1 MGKSFRIKTT
11 PGKDQN
17 ISIQIDQDF
26 EEIELLSLK
35 IRQSEVYPKSCA
47 NYGVIAGRVFVNGG
61 YGLPKCK
68 VSVFIP
74 LQQED
79 ENNPILTS
87 YYPYRTLTDINE
99 DGFKYNLLPY
109 TPSYLGHTP
118 TGTFPTREDVLRD
131 PIASELYQKYYKYT
145 VTTNESGDYMIY
157 GVPPGQH
164 TLVLNV
170 DLSDIGEFSLTP
182 QDLLRMGRGTE
193 SQFNGSRFKSSNNFN
208 ELPQIVY
215 ETKIVQVNAFWGQED
230 LCQVG
235 ITRADFDLSSGA
247 ANIKIEPT
255 SVFMGSIFSTDV
267 LRKVKR
273 RCKVKSKMGQLC
285 ALTPGPGQI
294 LAIRQTI
301 RQDES
306 GYPILEVADL
316 PQEGKVIDADGTWLV
331 DVPMNLDYV
340 YTNEFGEQVLS
351 DDPNLGIPTKGKYRF
366 KIKWQQPAGL
376 KEESRRAYFLV
387 PNIRERGWSNSN
399 SDPANEG
406 SESFE
411 ILLPAA
417 TGDVPAFTNISVP
430 NGYVYQIESQ
440 TNFESLSITG
450 PNDEI
455 INGTNLS
462 EDGVYTI
469 SYTTPN
475 ENQGSIVFK
484 VISQQKFQLEGSYA
498 FSLSWSDYANPIDAI
513 DCEDTFY
520 QMQYNKVY
528 TVSQLLDRYQSRRFS
543 WNTTLIKNINTIEC
557 ESSVN
562 KFPSN
567 DVQYRFDVVFIILSF
582 FITIFKFAFTPILIV
597 THILA
602 FLWPIIFVIMQIVY
616 VLQLLI
622 YGLCKVVNKI
632 KRWIGKEPG
641 SCGDKPKRT
650 KWKDNWFKNIKLPL
664 FLYTSDGCERCD
676 CKDTEMDISGNDV
689 AAEANTN
696 LTAAKSGSINTSPL
710 ADFNSADSYN
720 MDGTEDDLP
729 YVMEGPIKQTS
740 FDASASQND
749 TSSLDNIF
757 TNSLT
762 TAEKLNMFNLKD
774 KYFNTTPV
782 NGGVGRNQVKRT
794 ISGNGGLFHYDNV
807 MILVVD
813 NGELSSFPTG
823 QLISFSDPL
832 LSGDVN
838 LTGSS
843 IANTGG
849 TNSITGTSIANGST
863 WSVNYADPSNPATN
877 AGPVNY
883 SINYTAETPDY
894 LIYPTDMEYFQVLTG
909 VTLGSFTALTS
920 NHTSVNSNFLN
931 RNLSKPDFLN
941 RYLLN
946 EMRFYMTVANFL
958 GTSSDC
964 TNQFWRS
971 IALAPSPLYNV
982 PENSNTRSPL
992 YWLDGRDGLGI
1003 VILQRGVD
1011 PHSPKVQQEIDL
1023 SRVFGWND
1031 YNQPGLKI
1039 TGEYKLNI
1047 PIQASNNLKLPR
1059 HDQFQTNSSTDT
1071 FGTIFFN
1078 GTFNVQDT
1086 FSAYTSNLIRY
1097 YSRLGQSSNSTA
1109 VTESGGIF
1117 TNVQIQGSDFVS
1129 NINEGPCDCGA
1140 NYSLRVGYNFGSGDN
1155 SFYGYRSGEYIEGG
1169 SSCTQTLV
1177 EATDEISDPACN
1189 RLPYRV
1195 YSIPATYTS
1204 NIYPASTSVN
1214 MVNPSKLIMRTDRLP
1229 SSTEIPEGNTTG
1241 NSVYLLHQNSSFTIY
1256 LFDESGAAGSLG
1268 SSPVTYTFSEVETED
1283 IPDGYSGFVET
1294 LSECSK
1300 ALPLE
1305 CYVTN
1310 ADGTVSLKPCD
1321 SSDGSCCGKNYST
1334 GGYRKWF
1341 DYGVGCYNLVSFPII
1356 SIVKDFTL
1364 LTEFFQ
1370 RLKLNLA
1377 LCFDVFSHTFGNNWI
1392 NGTLYMFPFQMST
1405 FFDAQNKPFYSY
1417 CKDLVYFHDP
1427 TNTFYY
1433 RSSPYSP
1440 SSGGKF
1446 IGRDQ
1451 NDRSNGSGNQKQLG
1465 QPTTILDLGPK
1476 VSYLQEIVFNDDYDG
1491 YIVDQLDSTSFKDVT
1506 DILNVLIL
1514 SRLVNENFISLLIP
1528 GAGGGSDPSIAGF
1541 FNNDRWNPSGNLIP
1555 GVIDGDYSQM
1565 LSTNSEFG
1573 VNEFSP
1579 ESYNMNTDVKLK
1591 RDSGDYAYFEIFFS
1605 ADNQNRDYITPR
1617 RKIWNN
1623 NATVTPN
1630 IGDFSYITTK
1640 SQIVPMYQWNVKYSS
1655 SNSIF
1660 GNQNNNWDTNESG
1673 YFKIRYQ
1680 SLDRFSPASQYQV
1693 VGSTLQKN
1701 WKGFIYNVDGN
1712 GLPTDAVPS
1721 GYNDKI
1727 TFGTPFFFYF
1737 GVVKGSSAFDK
1748 FRTKYINDELI

>member
-1 MGKSFRIKTT
+1 MGKSFRIKST

-87 YYPYRTLTDINE
+87 YYPYRTLSDINE

-109 TPSYLGHTP
+109 TPSYSGHTP

-301 RQDES
+301 RQDEL

-316 PQEGKVIDADGTWLV
+316 PQEGKVIDADGTWLIE
-331 DVPMNLDYV
+331 VPMNLDYV

-417 TGDVPAFTNISVP
+417 TGDEPAVSNISVP
-430 NGYVYQIESQ
+430 NGYVYQIESKS
-440 TNFESLSITG
+440 NFENLSITG

-462 EDGVYTI
+462 QNGTYTI

-475 ENQGSIVFK
+475 ENQGSLVFK
-484 VISQQKFQLEGSYA
+484 VISAQKFQLEASYA

-528 TVSQLLDRYQSRRFS
+528 TISQLLDRYQSRRFA
-543 WNTTLIKNINTIEC
+543 WNTTIIKNINTIEC
-557 ESSVN
+557 ENSIN

-567 DVQYRFDVVFIILSF
+567 DVQYRFDTIFIILSF

-616 VLQLLI
+616 VIQLLI
-622 YGLCKVVNKI
+622 RGLCKQINKLR
-632 KRWIGKEPG
+632 KLLKKEPKD
-641 SCGDKPKRT
+641 CGEKPKRT
-650 KWKDNWFKNIKLPL
+650 KWEDNWFKNIKLPL

-676 CKDTEMDISGNDV
+676 CKDTPMDVSGNEV
-689 AAEANTN
+689 VSETNNNLNSARSSNT
-696 LTAAKSGSINTSPL
+696 NTSPL
-710 ADFNSADSYN
+710 ADFNSAESYN
-720 MDGTEDDLP
+720 IDGVEEDFAFI
-729 YVMEGPIKQTS
+729 YEGPISSTQ
-740 FDASASQND
+740 FDATPATTYTDYTD
-749 TSSLDNIF
+749 TLFS
-757 TNSLT
+757 NSLS
-762 TAEKLNMFNLKD
+762 TAERLNCFNLKD
-774 KYFNTTPV
+774 KYFNNTTV

-794 ISGNGGLFHYDNV
+794 ISGNGALFHHDNV

-813 NGELSSFPTG
+813 NGELGSFPVG

-843 IANTGG
+843 IQNTGG
-849 TNSITGTSIANGST
+849 TNSITGTPITNGST
-863 WSVNYADPSNPATN
+863 WSINYADPNNPSVN
-877 AGPVNY
+877 IGVNY
-883 SINYTAETPDY
+883 TINYTGETPDY
-894 LIYPTDMEYFQVLTG
+894 LVYPTDMEYFQVLTG
-909 VTLGSFTALTS
+909 LTLSSFTALTE
-920 NHTSVNSNFLN
+920 NHTNVVGGFLN
-931 RNLSKPDFLN
+931 RTNKPDFLN
-941 RYLLN
+941 RYINN
-946 EMRFYMTVANFL
+946 EMRMYMRTVNYL
-958 GTSSDC
+958 GDCQC
-964 TNQFWRS
+964 TNAYWGS
-971 IALAPSPLYNV
+971 VGLAPSPLSNQ
-982 PENSNTRSPL
+982 PSNSNIRSPL
-992 YWLDGRDGLGI
+992 QYLEGNSGLGI
-1003 VILQRGVD
+1003 LILQRGVD

-1023 SRVFGWND
+1023 SRIFGWSN
-1031 YNQPGLKI
+1031 YNHPGLTI

-1047 PIQASNNLKLPR
+1047 PIQSNLKLPR
-1059 HDQFQTNSSTDT
+1059 HNQFQTNNSTDT

-1078 GTFNVQDT
+1078 GTFNVQNT

-1097 YSRLGQSSNSTA
+1097 YSRLGETTSFTP
-1109 VTESGGIF
+1109 VTESGGYL
-1117 TNVQIQGSDFVS
+1117 TAVQTDSGAVNSTS
-1129 NINEGPCDCGA
+1129 PCCD
-1140 NYSLRVGYNFGSGDN
+1140 
-1155 SFYGYRSGEYIEGG
+1155 SFYGLKIGWWFTNGDNTPYGYQTGEYIEGG
-1169 SSCTQTLV
+1169 SSCRL
-1177 EATDEISDPACN
+1177 DISHSYGTFVDCN
-1189 RLPYRV
+1189 PDTVINQIGLAP
-1195 YSIPATYTS
+1195 TYTS
-1204 NIYPASTSVN
+1204 NIYPSSTSVN

-1229 SSTEIPEGNTTG
+1229 SSTQVTTG
-1241 NSVYLLHQNSSFTIY
+1241 NTSGDGVRLLHQNSSFTIY
-1256 LFDESGAAGSLG
+1256 LFEESGAAASLG
-1268 SSPVTYTFSEVETED
+1268 SSPVVYSFSQVETED

-1321 SSDGSCCGKNYST
+1321 QSDGSCCGKNYNN

-1392 NGTLYMFPFQMST
+1392 NGTLYMYPFQMTT
-1405 FFDAQNKPFYSY
+1405 FFDAQNKPFYNY

-1433 RSSPYSP
+1433 RSSPYS
-1440 SSGGKF
+1440 SASGGKF

-1451 NDRSNGSGNQKQLG
+1451 NERSNGSGNKKQLG

-1491 YIVDQLDSTSFKDVT
+1491 YIVDQLDATSFKDVT
-1506 DILNVLIL
+1506 DILNILIL
-1514 SRLVNENFISLLIP
+1514 SRLVNEKFISLLIP
-1528 GAGGGSDPSIAGF
+1528 GAGGGSDPSISGF

-1573 VNEFSP
+1573 VSEFSP

-1591 RDSGDYAYFEIFFS
+1591 RDSSDYAYFEIFFS
-1605 ADNQNRDYITPR
+1605 ADNQSRDYITPR
-1617 RKIWNN
+1617 RKIWNT
-1623 NATVTPN
+1623 NATISPN

-1640 SQIVPMYQWNVKYSS
+1640 SQIVPMYQWNVKYNSS
-1655 SNSIF
+1655 SSIF

-1680 SLDRFSPASQYQV
+1680 SLDRFSPTSEYQV

-1721 GYNDKI
+1721 GYNDTI